1 MRKMEEVKGF
11 LIKNVTLSLSKG
23 YHVMVRQAHHDKKI
37 GSGLAITQI
46 LSRFS
51 FIAIVAIANQEIG
64 VPGVFPRCSPSLSPS
79 RQGREAL

>member
-1 MRKMEEVKGF
+1 MQGVFFK
-11 LIKNVTLSLSKG
+11 
-23 YHVMVRQAHHDKKI
+23 

-79 RQGREAL
+79 HQGREVKNGHH